1 MNLRKRFTLWYIRK
15 GYRFGYDGGNVSPVA
30 VWYCPWYIKPLLFL
44 FSPSIYFHI
53 ESKSFLDGFLEG
65 VLRGETKECEKQ

>member
-15 GYRFGYDGGNVSPVA
+15 GYRFGYDGGNLAPVA

-53 ESKSFLDGFLEG
+53 ENVGKSFLDGFLDG
-65 VLRGETKECEKQ
+65 ISRGEAKE